1 MELHLARWLDICGTV
16 IRQMTNRIYLIGH
29 PVSHSVSPI
38 FQQAALDF
46 HSVDALYQAIDVD
59 SPSLPKVISHMRYT
73 DVLGANVTVPHKEA
87 VVSMMDIISDEVKA
101 IGAVNTIENRNG
113 ILVGHNTDAIGFSRA
128 LGEYEFDPQGKTALV
143 LGAGGSA
150 KAVISAL
157 VNSGIYRIVIANRTL
172 ERALSLVDGIRYS
185 LPHSNAIDI
194 RSSSIGEIAR
204 ESDLVV
210 NCTSLGMKGST
221 GEAVL
226 PLQADGLSADTIVFD
241 LVYNPSQ
248 TLFLTEAATVG
259 ATTVNGLSMLVHQGA
274 ASFEIWT
281 GLSGPKNVMMEAAY
295 GALEERR

>member
-1 MELHLARWLDICGTV
+1 
-16 IRQMTNRIYLIGH
+16 MTKRIYLIGH
-29 PVSHSVSPI
+29 PVSHSVSPTL
-38 FQQAALDF
+38 QQAALDF

-59 SPSLPKVISHMRYT
+59 NLSLSKVITHMRYI
-73 DVLGANVTVPHKEA
+73 DILGANVTVPHKEA
-87 VVSMMDIISDEVKA
+87 VIPMMDIISDEVKA

-113 ILVGHNTDAIGFSRA
+113 VLVGYNTDMLGFSRA
-128 LGEYEFDPQGKTALV
+128 LGEYQFDPKGKTALV

-150 KAVISAL
+150 KSVVSAL
-157 VNSGIYRIVIANRTL
+157 VNSGIHRIVIANRTL
-172 ERALSLVDGIRYS
+172 ERASILVDSIRS
-185 LPHSNAIDI
+185 SVPDSQALDI
-194 RSSSIGEIAR
+194 RSSSIGAIAK

-210 NCTSLGMKGST
+210 NCTSLGMKGSR

-226 PLQADGLSADTIVFD
+226 PLEADGLSSDMIVFD

-281 GLSGPKNVMMEAAY
+281 GLYGPKDVMMEAAH
-295 GALEERR
+295 GALGERQ